1 MADRQLNQIFDI
13 QGRLNELLI
22 NPNKFDKFKDWS
34 TRHAYF
40 LQQTFQNQVD
50 AVVWMAV
57 YNQTHQKL
65 PTFMSDA
72 DVQTEAIKQADA
84 AVRMTQDSLL
94 PEDRAGFQNW
104 NPIIQSISQFTGY
117 FNNIANLD
125 NNQYQKITRDLGFN
139 NKGKGTEQLFYM
151 YLYAIMMPAVI
162 AGLIGR
168 TFAGNLFLDDD
179 DDGMI
184 ADDMMKAVLGDLVDY
199 KKAFVPIFGN
209 AILIPI
215 NQFDD
220 KPWND
225 SLVSSP
231 SIELLTRGTQTV
243 FKLPVDLIQGKG
255 VSGRQIRDI
264 SALVTIFSGIPVT
277 PIGKTGG
284 YLLDVGTGRVNPE
297 NPIDL
302 IRGTLTGKASRASRK

>member
-1 MADRQLNQIFDI
+1 
-13 QGRLNELLI
+13 
-22 NPNKFDKFKDWS
+22 
-34 TRHAYF
+34 
-40 LQQTFQNQVD
+40 
-50 AVVWMAV
+50 
-57 YNQTHQKL
+57 
-65 PTFMSDA
+65 MSDV

-117 FNNIANLD
+117 FNNIANLN
-125 NNQYQKITRDLGFN
+125 NNQYQKITRDIGFE

-151 YLYAIMMPAVI
+151 YLYSIMMPAVI
-162 AGLIGR
+162 AGMIGR
-168 TFAGNLFLDDD
+168 TFAGNLFLDEE

-184 ADDMMKAVLGDLVDY
+184 VDDMMKAVLGDLVNY

-209 AILIPI
+209 ALLIPI

-231 SIELLTRGTQTV
+231 SIELLTRGSQTL
-243 FKLPVDLIQGKG
+243 FKIPVDLAQGKG
-255 VSGRQIRDI
+255 ISGRQIRDI
-264 SALVTIFSGIPVT
+264 TALVTIYSGIPITPLGKSAGYLTDVVQGKVT
-277 PIGKTGG
+277 P
-284 YLLDVGTGRVNPE
+284 E
-297 NPIDL
+297 NSFDL
-302 IRGTLTGKASRASRK
+302 IRGTLTGKASKKSRGL